1 MTLKLWPINDQTG
14 TCHYKTGKV
23 LSKYL
28 KMLTKSEYV
37 INNTQ
42 DFPAMLNIVPISED
56 MKILVMTLSRY
67 LQISLSK
74 KQ

>member
-1 MTLKLWPINDQTG
+1 
-14 TCHYKTGKV
+14 
-23 LSKYL
+23 
-28 KMLTKSEYV
+28 MLTKSEYV

-56 MKILVMTLSRY
+56 MKMLVMTLSRY

>member
-1 MTLKLWPINDQTG
+1 
-14 TCHYKTGKV
+14 
-23 LSKYL
+23 
-28 KMLTKSEYV
+28 MLTKSEYV

-42 DFPAMLNIVPISED
+42 DFPAMLNIVPTSED
-56 MKILVMTLSRY
+56 MKKMLVMTLSHY